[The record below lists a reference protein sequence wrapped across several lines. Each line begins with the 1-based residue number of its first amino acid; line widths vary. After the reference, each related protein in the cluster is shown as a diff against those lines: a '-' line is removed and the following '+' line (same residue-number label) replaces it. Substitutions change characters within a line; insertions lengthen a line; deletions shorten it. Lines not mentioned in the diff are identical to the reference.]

1 MIEPTL
7 NYVTCPGPA
16 VRTADAP
23 ERSEHRMAYWEW
35 NATGN
40 PAHPHVIVCV
50 HGLTRQGRDF
60 DVLARALAPHA
71 RVICPDV
78 AGRGRS
84 EWLADPQHYA
94 VPQYALDML
103 MLLQHLQAQAPLQ
116 TLDWIGTS
124 MGGLIGM
131 ALAGQAQLPLPVPIR
146 RLVLNDV
153 GPTLEWAA
161 LQRIGS
167 YVGQP
172 VRFASVEEAAA
183 TLRVISAGFGPHTDA
198 EWRALTEPML
208 APLPDGGLG
217 LHYDPAIGV
226 ALRGMTR
233 EEAEQGQTLM
243 WQLYDQITA
252 QTLLLRGEQSDLLTA
267 ATAQAMQERGP
278 RAQCVVLANVGHAPT
293 LVSAD
298 QVAVVRDFVLAQE

>member
-16 VRTADAP
+16 AHAQGDP
-23 ERSEHRMAYWEW
+23 ERTDHRMAYWEW

-78 AGRGRS
+78 VGRGRS
-84 EWLADPQHYA
+84 EWLADPLHYA
-94 VPQYALDML
+94 VPQYAVDML
-103 MLLQHLQAQAPLQ
+103 VLLQHVHAQAPIQ

-131 ALAGQAQLPLPVPIR
+131 ALAGQPQLPLPVAIR

-172 VRFASVEEAAA
+172 VRFASVEQAAA
-183 TLRVISAGFGPHTDA
+183 ALRIISAGFGPHTDA
-198 EWRALTEPML
+198 EWLALTAPML
-208 APLPDGGLG
+208 KPLPDGGLG

-226 ALRGMTR
+226 ALRAMTR
-233 EEAEQGQTLM
+233 DEADQGQAIM
-243 WQLYDQITA
+243 WQLYEQITA

-267 ATAQAMQERGP
+267 ATGQVMHERGP
-278 RAQCVVLANVGHAPT
+278 RAQCVTLANVGHAPT
-293 LVSAD
+293 LMSAD